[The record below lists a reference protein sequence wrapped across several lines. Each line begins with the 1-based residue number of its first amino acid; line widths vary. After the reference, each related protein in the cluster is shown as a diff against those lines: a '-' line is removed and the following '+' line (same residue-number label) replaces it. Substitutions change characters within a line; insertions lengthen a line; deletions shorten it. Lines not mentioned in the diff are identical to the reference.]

1 MDQNSTFFPLFN
13 GQILFSF
20 PYDFDESFGRNGRDL
35 PNQNLFVLLLFC
47 GSSNQIS
54 VPISSSLYVSLVL
67 DLFSFL
73 SYKGR
78 KLIVVGFLVWAV
90 ETVCFLGDSTSL
102 SFVDPSAP
110 HRQLSQPH
118 IPPLFGPIFGKDSLV
133 LETPRDGDEKV
144 FQEISGSN
152 GLLADLGFFPNS
164 TSAGPPTPPLL
175 FHHNQEPRAQRLMH
189 QILTCPEDQLQGF
202 LSRIVEWNYAK
213 ARPLPPHPNPLPPP

>member
-1 MDQNSTFFPLFN
+1 
-13 GQILFSF
+13 LFSF

-110 HRQLSQPH
+110 HRQLSPPR

-133 LETPRDGDEKV
+133 LEPPGMETKKSSKKSLVPMV
-144 FQEISGSN
+144 C
-152 GLLADLGFFPNS
+152 LLILGFFPIPPPQ
-164 TSAGPPTPPLL
+164 APPTPPLL
-175 FHHNQEPRAQRLMH
+175 SL
-189 QILTCPEDQLQGF
+189 L
-202 LSRIVEWNYAK
+202 LSPQPGTKGTEADAPDPN
-213 ARPLPPHPNPLPPP
+213 LP